1 MNATELK
8 HFLLAMAQINQLAT
22 NSCRNVNVF
31 FWEQEE
37 ILQLSVKKRV
47 KDEKHSAHG
56 LPAISTSTAGFLVP
70 WKFNGFISVPPHIL
84 RLSGVEGLPQVVR
97 GAANWPLSTERNV
110 KKIGTAFNFAFFKK
124 KCIAVL
130 NFHFTAFVFGQYL
143 RFYDILF
150 SFCSVLPIAMAI
162 KSNSLH
168 MSHFI

>member
-110 KKIGTAFNFAFFKK
+110 KKNGHCLQFCFLKK
-124 KCIAVL
+124 VHCSIKFPFHCI
-130 NFHFTAFVFGQYL
+130 
-143 RFYDILF
+143 RFRAIFDILRYF
-150 SFCSVLPIAMAI
+150 VLVLQCFANCFGDKI
-162 KSNSLH
+162 K
-168 MSHFI
+168 